1 MRRLTPLARE
11 PLLRALA
18 GGLKDSAW
26 PARLR
31 CLLDPACSSALHV
44 AIMREP
50 YLGLV
55 LEGQK
60 TIESRFSINRICPFD
75 AVEPGDV
82 IALKA
87 QSGPVVGLASVEHAA
102 FYELDPDTW
111 QSLRRDFAAP
121 LCAADDAFWDQR
133 ARARY
138 ASLLSICA
146 PLRIAPVAV
155 DKTDRRGWVRLAAA
169 SPQQTL
175 AL

>member
-11 PLLRALA
+11 PLLHAVAR
-18 GGLKDSAW
+18 GLEDPAW
-26 PARLR
+26 PARLVG
-31 CLLDPACSSALHV
+31 LLNPISTSALHV
-44 AIMREP
+44 AVMREP

-55 LEGQK
+55 LDGRK

-82 IALKA
+82 LALKA
-87 QSGPVVGLASVEHAA
+87 KSGPVVGLAAVEHAA
-102 FYELDPDTW
+102 FYELDADTW
-111 QSLRRDFAAP
+111 QALRRDFAAP
-121 LCAADDAFWDQR
+121 LCAADDEFWDQR

-138 ASLLSICA
+138 ASLLRVCA
-146 PLRIAPVAV
+146 PVRITPVAI

-169 SPQQTL
+169 APQQTL

>member
-1 MRRLTPLARE
+1 MSRLTPLDRE
-11 PLLRALA
+11 PLLHALA
-18 GGLKDSAW
+18 RGVQDTAW
-26 PARLR
+26 PPRLLG
-31 CLLDPACSSALHV
+31 LLDPASSSALHV
-44 AIMREP
+44 AVMHEP

-55 LEGQK
+55 LDGRK

-82 IALKA
+82 LALKV

-102 FYELDPDTW
+102 FYELDSDTW
-111 QSLRRDFAAP
+111 QLLRRDFAAP

-138 ASLLSICA
+138 ASLLRVCA
-146 PLRIAPVAV
+146 PVRIAPVAI

-169 SPQQTL
+169 GPQATL